1 MSSSEAS
8 QKSGLA
14 PRQIVGIVIAVIS
27 LLLIAF
33 NWEDTEV
40 SLVFTQVTMPLAVLL
55 SIVFLG
61 GMATGALV
69 LRRRSKRSG

>member
-14 PRQIVGIVIAVIS
+14 PRQIGGIVIAVIS